1 MGTKNANGFVG
12 EPRRLIQMYCIA
24 NMGVLFEKSKRSGE
38 KRNNSFK
45 GKIPH
50 YMLET

>member
-24 NMGVLFEKSKRSGE
+24 KMGDFFETSKG
-38 KRNNSFK
+38 
-45 GKIPH
+45 
-50 YMLET
+50 